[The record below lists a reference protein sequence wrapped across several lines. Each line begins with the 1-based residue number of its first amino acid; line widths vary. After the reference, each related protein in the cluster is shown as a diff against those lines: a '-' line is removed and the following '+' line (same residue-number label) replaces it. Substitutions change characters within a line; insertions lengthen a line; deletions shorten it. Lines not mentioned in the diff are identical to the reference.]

1 MFFLPILIYCLLF
14 FFLSWRKP
22 LWSIGLVL
30 AFLPSYLIRFTLWF
44 IPMTLLEVMILILF
58 ISWLIKGLI
67 SSSHFLTFFCK
78 KRKETEKISLSSFS
92 FTKWLVIAWLFVVT
106 FSVFISPNL
115 RAALGI
121 WKAYFVEPILFFLVF
136 VNSVK
141 TKKDLRLIFCALGFS
156 ALYLSIFAIYQ
167 KFTGFAIPNP
177 YWQAEATRRVT
188 SFFEYPNA
196 LGLYLGPIIVLYLGQ
211 LMPKIRLLDFKNS
224 TINYVFPLFIV
235 FSSILAIVFAR
246 SEGSWAG
253 VLAGLFF
260 LLFFGWNKKRTLIIL
275 LIFILILFALPFSR
289 TYILSLLT
297 FQDESGPVRLS
308 MWKETLQMLKDNLL
322 FGAGLAGY
330 QSKVASYHQ
339 AKHIEIYLYPHNIFL
354 NFWSELGLGGLII
367 FLLIIINF
375 FKQGFKIYSQQTAL
389 YAFPVIAAMACL
401 LVHGLVDVPYFKN
414 DLSVMFWVLIGMVLV
429 IKNPNFESVKIISNV
444 RD

>member
-1 MFFLPILIYCLLF
+1 MFLFFIFIYCLLF
-14 FFLSWRKP
+14 SFLSWRRP
-22 LWSIGLVL
+22 LLAIGLIL

-44 IPMTLLEVMILILF
+44 VPTTLLEIMILILF
-58 ISWLIKGLI
+58 ISWLIKELTSSPSFLI
-67 SSSHFLTFFCK
+67 LFHK
-78 KRKETEKISLSSFS
+78 EKKETEKISLSSS
-92 FTKWLVIAWLFVVT
+92 GFTKWLIALWLLVAT
-106 FSVFISPNL
+106 FSVFVSSDL
-115 RAALGI
+115 RTASGI
-121 WKAYFVEPILFFLVF
+121 WKAYFVEPILFLLVF
-136 VNSVK
+136 IDSVK
-141 TKKDLRLIFCALGFS
+141 TKKDLNLILCALGFS
-156 ALYLSIFAIYQ
+156 TFYLSVFAIYQ

-211 LMPKIRLLDFKNS
+211 LILKIRLLDFKNS
-224 TINYVFPLFIV
+224 IINHIFSLFIV

-246 SEGSWAG
+246 SEGAWAG

-260 LLFFGWNKKRTLIIL
+260 LFFFGWNKKRALIIL
-275 LIFILILFALPFSR
+275 LIFVLILFALPFSR
-289 TYILSLLT
+289 NYILPLLT
-297 FQDESGPVRLS
+297 FQDESGPIRLS
-308 MWKETLQMLKDNLL
+308 MWKEALQMLKDNLL

-389 YAFPVIAAMACL
+389 YALPVIAAMVCL

-414 DLSVMFWVLIGMVLV
+414 DLSVIFWTLIGMILV
-429 IKNPNFESVKIISNV
+429 VKNPNFESVTNDAKG
-444 RD
+444 